1 MCGFYTS
8 KECFPKDKFS
18 LPIIELTIDATTSH
32 ETLSFMVGLLGYNQI
47 WMVPMDE
54 KLIVFHTPKGIYYYK
69 VMSLGIK
76 NVGVIYQ
83 HAP

>member
-1 MCGFYTS
+1 
-8 KECFPKDKFS
+8 
-18 LPIIELTIDATTSH
+18 
-32 ETLSFMVGLLGYNQI
+32 MVGLLGYNQI